1 MVEELHQLVQQRAP
15 GALDKLIDAH
25 LDPVHRLVS
34 LILGTLGSPEDVEE
48 VVADTFTRAWNQA
61 SEFDPGR
68 TTLRSWLLMIAKYG
82 ALDRRR
88 RLVRQR
94 YTADG
99 EAKVLPLESGPEP
112 IGSTT
117 PEDEAIRRES
127 ADRLHLAL
135 EQLPPDDRDLLV
147 RRYFFEEP
155 IADMAR
161 TLGLTRTA
169 IDNRLWRA
177 RQALKHVLAAQ
188 EGVQQVGR

>member
-1 MVEELHQLVQQRAP
+1 MEELHQFVRERAP
-15 GALDKLIDAH
+15 DALDKLIDAH

-34 LILGTLGSPEDVEE
+34 LILGSLGSPEDVEE
-48 VVADTFTRAWNQA
+48 VVADTFTRAWNRA
-61 SEFDPGR
+61 PEFDPGR

-88 RLVRQR
+88 RLMRQR
-94 YTADG
+94 YTAAG
-99 EAKVLPLESGPEP
+99 EAKVLPLEASPEP
-112 IGSTT
+112 VADAS
-117 PEDEAIRRES
+117 PEDETIRRES
-127 ADRLHLAL
+127 AERLHLAL

-161 TLGLTRTA
+161 ELGLTRTA